1 MKAGKRKITYY
12 TEVINGNLHMECRVC
27 GTMVQ
32 LGSDNVAA
40 TTCYKCVNELFEKDF
55 PFEAN
60 TGYKPSGKPRG
71 WAFMKEYVDK
81 DGNVYHRGKEQPGL
95 KGTLKPTVPKVTPPK
110 VKLTKAQKQQIKIDA
125 FAKIHKLKKQLT
137 KVKFKKD
144 TKRISSEIKK
154 LQKLVK

>member
-1 MKAGKRKITYY
+1 MKPQKIKIKYY
-12 TEVINGNLHMECRVC
+12 TEVIDGNLHMECRVC
-27 GTMVQ
+27 SSMVSV
-32 LGSDNVAA
+32 GEEAAA
-40 TTCYKCVNELFEKDF
+40 TTCSICVSEQFEQEF

-110 VKLTKAQKQQIKIDA
+110 VKVTKAQKQQIKIDA
-125 FAKIHKLKKQLT
+125 FAKIHKLKKQLS

>member
-1 MKAGKRKITYY
+1 MGGGDPPPLK
-12 TEVINGNLHMECRVC
+12 TEVIDGNLHMECRVC
-27 GTMVQ
+27 GSMKPV
-32 LGSDNVAA
+32 GEEAAA
-40 TTCYKCVNELFEKDF
+40 TTCSLCVTEQFEKEF

-81 DGNVYHRGKEQPGL
+81 DGNVYHRGKEQPEL
-95 KGTLKPTVPKVTPPK
+95 KGTLKATVIKVKAPK
-110 VKLTKAQKQQIKIDA
+110 VKMTKTQRQQIKTDA
-125 FAKIHKLKKQLT
+125 FAKIHKLKKKLS

>member
-1 MKAGKRKITYY
+1 MKPVKPKIQYY
-12 TEVINGNLHMECRVC
+12 TEVIDGYLHMECKVC
-27 GTMVQ
+27 GV
-32 LGSDNVAA
+32 LKSVGDEAVA
-40 TTCYKCVNELFEKDF
+40 TTCSLCVTEQFEKEF

-81 DGNVYHRGKEQPGL
+81 DGNVYHRGTEQPGL
-95 KGTLKPTVPKVTPPK
+95 KGTLKATVIKVKAPK
-110 VKLTKAQKQQIKIDA
+110 VKMTKTQRQQIKTDA
-125 FAKIHKLKKQLT
+125 FAKIHKLKKKLS

-144 TKRISSEIKK
+144 TKQISSEIKK